1 MSPCLHHTNDHVNPQ
16 VNPKA
21 SNLFAFYHN
30 NSNDSISSGFISK
43 LFLEKCLWFRS
54 LSYWPD
60 PPGWIVWLSW
70 SGNTQISLAVT
81 YVQCLM
87 SRNVNKIFFAD
98 LEILDLTNLT
108 HCLSI
113 IQQETFKLVQETG
126 AGWEVIFK
134 ITCWVTSHFQS
145 TLEDTR
151 RGPSTKLP
159 VILVSS
165 GL

>member
-1 MSPCLHHTNDHVNPQ
+1 MKLIEQKSELTTDISIFVPCLHHTNDHVNPQ

-30 NSNDSISSGFISK
+30 NSNDIISSGFISK

-108 HCLSI
+108 HCLTISQYQPPARKTGHRTSGSTREKRD
-113 IQQETFKLVQETG
+113 IQF
-126 AGWEVIFK
+126 
-134 ITCWVTSHFQS
+134 
-145 TLEDTR
+145 TL
-151 RGPSTKLP
+151 
-159 VILVSS
+159 
-165 GL
+165 